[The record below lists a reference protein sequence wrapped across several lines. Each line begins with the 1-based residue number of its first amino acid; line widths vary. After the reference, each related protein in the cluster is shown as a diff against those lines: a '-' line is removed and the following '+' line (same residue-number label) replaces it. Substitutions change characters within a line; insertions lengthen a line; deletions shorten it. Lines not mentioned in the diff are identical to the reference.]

1 MKEQRKGLGR
11 VGGLAESAMAGMKRR
26 QQSRAPRVV
35 VYDAAGRSRVLPP
48 ESPEQDALLDAAE
61 RVLEAVEAE

>member
-1 MKEQRKGLGR
+1 VKEQRKGLGR

-35 VYDAAGRSRVLPP
+35 VYDAAGHSRILPP

-61 RVLEAVEAE
+61 RVLEAVGAE